1 MEIQVKL
8 QHTTI
13 ATAGLIVAS
22 GLAMHVAHAQ
32 QQTDIGRTEVQR
44 HDISIPSREVI
55 QVRVD
60 FAPGAAFGK
69 HTHPG
74 EEVAYVLEG
83 TLEYQI
89 EGRGPLTLKAG
100 EALFIPAGAPHT
112 ARNVGAGKASELA
125 TYILRKGEPPL
136 ALVRRD

>member
-1 MEIQVKL
+1 MKSGHKI
-8 QHTTI
+8 I
-13 ATAGLIVAS
+13 AAAVLLAAS
-22 GLAMHVAHAQ
+22 GAALHLAQAQ
-32 QQTDIGRTEVQR
+32 QAGIGRTEVQR
-44 HDISIPSREVI
+44 RDLSVPGREII

-60 FAPGAAFGK
+60 FAPGVAFGK

-89 EGRGPLTLKAG
+89 EGQAPVTLKTG

-136 ALVRRD
+136 ELVH